1 VNKIDLLNTMAE
13 SLKIKVTVAGRVY
26 PLKVK
31 NANEEEGMRKAAIK
45 INDLVT
51 KYEQNY
57 AVSDKQDVL
66 AMCALQF
73 ASLIEVNAIN
83 KEEDL
88 TEAINKMNKLNVLI
102 DEHLNK

>member
-1 VNKIDLLNTMAE
+1 MAE

-26 PLKVK
+26 PLNVK
-31 NANEEEGMRKAAIK
+31 NANEEEGMRKAANK
-45 INDLVT
+45 INDLVSR
-51 KYEQNY
+51 YEQNY

-73 ASLIEVNAIN
+73 ASLIEIKAIN

-88 TEAINKMNKLNVLI
+88 NEAIETMNKLNVLL
-102 DEHLNK
+102 DEHLKK

>member
-1 VNKIDLLNTMAE
+1 MDD

-31 NANEEEGMRKAAIK
+31 NAIEEEGMRKAAK
-45 INDLVT
+45 QINNLVS
-51 KYEQNY
+51 KFEKSY

-73 ASLIEVNAIN
+73 ASLIEIN
-83 KEEDL
+83 TISNEKDLKEAKE
-88 TEAINKMNKLNVLI
+88 KLNQLNALI
-102 DEHLNK
+102 NSHLE

>member
-1 VNKIDLLNTMAE
+1 MAE

-31 NANEEEGMRKAAIK
+31 NANEEEGMRKAATK
-45 INDLVT
+45 INDLVSN
-51 KYEQNY
+51 YEKNY

-73 ASLIEVNAIN
+73 ASLIEINAIN

-88 TEAINKMNKLNVLI
+88 TEALEKMNKLNVLI